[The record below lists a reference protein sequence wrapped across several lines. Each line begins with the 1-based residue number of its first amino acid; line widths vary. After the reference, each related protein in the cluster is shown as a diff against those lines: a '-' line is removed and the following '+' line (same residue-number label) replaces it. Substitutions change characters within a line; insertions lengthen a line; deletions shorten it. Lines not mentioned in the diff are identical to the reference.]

1 MQHWPPVA
9 VAVGVGVGVGVAL
22 GVAVGVG
29 KVQRVE
35 SLQGTQAR
43 GVPLPRRHLPVDAD
57 VGAAG
62 VACVMPVAPATG

>member
-1 MQHWPPVA
+1 MQHWPPVAVAVAVA
-9 VAVGVGVGVGVAL
+9 VAVGVGVGVG
-22 GVAVGVG
+22 
-29 KVQRVE
+29 

-43 GVPLPRRHLPVDAD
+43 GVPLPHHHLPVDAD